1 MPVLETIAAA
11 NAAFAVIK
19 KCVENGSDIVNAG
32 KAIAAFVTGKEEL
45 QRKVAGKDKSK
56 ATGSDLE
63 AFMQLE
69 KLNQQEQ
76 ELKKMMIYLG
86 RPGLWGDYQKF
97 CAQARR
103 ARREEEKQRMK
114 KRDHVSVAHHQVP
127 TKNLAP
133 RAENGNGA
141 PASRG
146 SGSSQDHRPGSGR
159 VLRESS
165 CFLTTPFLLQSV

>member
-32 KAIAAFVTGKEEL
+32 KAIAAFVSGKEDL
-45 QRKVAGKDKSK
+45 QRQVAGKDKSK

-114 KRDHVSVAHHQVP
+114 KRKKMLMLGAICGLVFMGFLAIAGIVALVYL
-127 TKNLAP
+127 NAN
-133 RAENGNGA
+133 R
-141 PASRG
+141 
-146 SGSSQDHRPGSGR
+146 
-159 VLRESS
+159 
-165 CFLTTPFLLQSV
+165 